1 MRESTRINDRY
12 GLPISTG
19 SPLAAQRYVEGV
31 DLLLSQNFGPEEKF
45 REAVEA
51 DEGFALAH
59 AALAAMLMLRVMVP
73 EAKESVERAARL
85 TGGITPREQRH
96 VEAIRLYVN
105 GEGPKSLAVIREQL
119 AEYPRDSVMMTLCN
133 RLLILG
139 CSGAGVANYPQ
150 ELFAIMKSVESDYG
164 DDWAFLGRYSFA
176 HHETGQLEEARRFAE
191 RSLELR
197 SDNAVASHSE
207 AHVFFETGDHPGGA
221 DFLDKWI
228 VGYDSRASFYVHL
241 SWHLALFELALGH
254 YERALSLYE
263 SCIRPSVIEKS
274 PISLADSASLMWR
287 LQMYG
292 GSPPP
297 VPWHEVG
304 AQAAPAAEQP
314 GPAFRD
320 AHAALAFAASGDEE
334 SLGRMIDGLR
344 DLADKGNMVAGEV
357 TLPLTMGIMAFAE
370 GNYGETVR
378 LIEPIFPQFTRLGGS
393 HAQRE
398 VFEDT
403 LLEAYLKSEQ
413 FDKAEDLLRA
423 RLKRRTS
430 VRDTFWLGRAHA
442 GNGQMDAAGENLR
455 GAAQGWSDADSGSP
469 EISNLNHLAQSV
481 N

>member
-1 MRESTRINDRY
+1 MRESTGINDRY

-19 SPLAAQRYVEGV
+19 SPVAAERYVEGV
-31 DLLLSQNFGPEEKF
+31 DLLLSQNFNPEGKF
-45 REAVEA
+45 REAIES

-59 AALAAMLMLRVMVP
+59 AALAATLMLRVMVP
-73 EAKESVERAARL
+73 EAKESAERATCL
-85 TGGITPREQRH
+85 TEGVTPRERRH

-105 GEGPKSLAVIREQL
+105 GEGPKSLALIRELL
-119 AEYPRDSVMMTLCN
+119 AEYPRDSMMLTLSN

-150 ELFAIMKSVESDYG
+150 ELLALMKSVESDYG

-176 HHETGQLEEARRFAE
+176 HHETDQLEEARRYAE

-207 AHVFFETGDHPGGA
+207 AHVFFETGDHPGGT
-221 DFLDKWI
+221 DFLSKWI

-263 SCIRPSVIEKS
+263 SAIRPSVVEKS

-292 GSPPP
+292 GSAPPA
-297 VPWHEVG
+297 PWQEVQ

-320 AHAALAFAASGDEE
+320 AHAALAFAASGDEDG
-334 SLGRMIDGLR
+334 LGRMMDGLQ
-344 DLADKGNMVAGEV
+344 DLSDKGNMVAGEI
-357 TLPLTMGIMAFAE
+357 TLPLAKGIGAFVQ
-370 GNYGETVR
+370 GSYGETVR
-378 LIEPIFPQFTRLGGS
+378 LIEPIFPQLTRLGGS

-403 LLEAYLKSEQ
+403 LLEAYLRSEQ

-423 RLKRRTS
+423 RLKRRSS
-430 VRDTFWLGRAHA
+430 VRDTFWLGRAHM
-442 GNGQMDAAGENLR
+442 GNGQMDAASENLR
-455 GAAQGWSDADSGSP
+455 NAAQRWSDADPDSP
-469 EISNLNHLAQSV
+469 ETSNLDHLTQRA